1 MNTVTY
7 VFPGQGTQRAGMIR
21 AIGNSLEEI
30 KDVFEMA
37 SDLSHK
43 DVLNLCTNESD
54 EELAKTENTQIAVTT
69 MNLAF
74 LTLLERRGIKPD
86 IVMGQSLGQ
95 FSAVAAAGSMSIEN
109 TLRLIVRRAELM
121 SKVTR
126 KGVLC
131 SILGLPSEVV
141 LEGMKEVPE
150 SLGGLEVALINTDKQ
165 VVLGGDEK
173 AIEKA
178 AEIMTQRGAF
188 KTVQIRVNQAFHTS
202 FMKEIES
209 DLADFVDSL
218 PMTEPSCRMLLNCK
232 GDYAENVDDIRE
244 DMKRATCHTVM
255 WADSLTRMFD
265 NPDLLVAEVGMGKT
279 MAGLIRN
286 MGYKSKIY
294 LMSEPRDLFE
304 FTKLAEKG

>member
-1 MNTVTY
+1 MSTVTY

-21 AIGNSLEEI
+21 AIGNDLDEVR
-30 KDVFEMA
+30 DVFEMA
-37 SDLSHK
+37 SDLSHR
-43 DVLNLCTNESD
+43 DVLDLCTNQSD
-54 EELAKTENTQIAVTT
+54 EELSKTENTQLVVTT

-74 LTLLERRGIKPD
+74 LKLLDKRGVKPD
-86 IVMGQSLGQ
+86 VVMGQSLGQ
-95 FSAVAAAGSMSIEN
+95 FSAVTAAGSMDTEN
-109 TLRLIVRRAELM
+109 TLRLIVKRAELM

-131 SILGLPSEVV
+131 SILGLPVDTVIST
-141 LEGMKEVPE
+141 MKEVPE

-165 VVLGGDEK
+165 VVLGGDEN
-173 AIEKA
+173 AIDKA
-178 AEIMTQRGAF
+178 AELMAQRGAF
-188 KTVQIRVNQAFHTS
+188 KTVKVRVNQAFHTT

-232 GDYAENVDDIRE
+232 GDYADSVEDIRQ
-244 DMKRATCHTVM
+244 DMKMATCHTVM
-255 WADSLTRMFD
+255 WANSLSRLFE
-265 NPDLLVAEVGMGKT
+265 NPDLAIAEVGMGKT
-279 MAGLIRN
+279 MSGLIRN

-304 FTKLAEKG
+304 FTKLATKG